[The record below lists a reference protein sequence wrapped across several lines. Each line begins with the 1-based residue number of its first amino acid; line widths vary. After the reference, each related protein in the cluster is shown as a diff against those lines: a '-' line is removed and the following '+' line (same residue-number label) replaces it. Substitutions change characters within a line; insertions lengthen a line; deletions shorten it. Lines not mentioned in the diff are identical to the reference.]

1 MMNILRFIVL
11 GVFGESEQ
19 ANVNL
24 GTIIYFAFSA
34 IVFLACIVLLIKFT
48 KSDYYNYL
56 FCNSQIA
63 KEIGLI

>member
-48 KSDYYNYL
+48 KSDYYKSIEN
-56 FCNSQIA
+56 
-63 KEIGLI
+63 KDK